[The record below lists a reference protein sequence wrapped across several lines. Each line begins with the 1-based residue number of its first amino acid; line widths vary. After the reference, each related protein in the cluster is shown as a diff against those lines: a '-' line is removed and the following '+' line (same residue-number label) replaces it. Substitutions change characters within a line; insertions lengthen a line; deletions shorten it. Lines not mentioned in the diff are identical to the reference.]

1 MAIGN
6 QAEISNIPAAP
17 ALSQGFGGEAVA
29 MNIDISGLALRFS
42 IRYGST
48 MKRGDDGGERRG
60 EAEKSH
66 VAESGDAEVGVY
78 RNHQLLRR
86 LSICLS

>member
-1 MAIGN
+1 
-6 QAEISNIPAAP
+6 
-17 ALSQGFGGEAVA
+17 

-42 IRYGST
+42 TRYGIT
-48 MKRGDDGGERRG
+48 MKRGDDGGGRRG

-78 RNHQLLRR
+78 RNHQLLWR
-86 LSICLS
+86 LYTDLS